1 MITNA
6 DNNGAAAAQGN
17 HQLIAG
23 TAWLFARP
31 DLDQQLDYL
40 FIDEAGQVS
49 LANVIAMGVSAKNV
63 VLVGDQM
70 QLSQPIQGAHPGGSG
85 ISGLDHLLHGLATVP
100 PDRGIFLAT
109 TFRMNQDICKFIS
122 DAVYDGRL
130 VSDPSA
136 HQQRIDIGTS
146 TDDALAPTGLRF
158 VAVDHAGFAQR
169 CPPEAERL
177 KQTYNALLGKT
188 WIDRKGAKKVIGIE
202 DILVVTPYNMQVNH
216 LCEVL
221 PAGARVGTVDKLQ
234 GQEAAAVLISMTTS
248 SGEDLPR
255 NIEFLY
261 SRNRLNVAISRA
273 RCLSVIFASPRLL
286 EIPCHTIE
294 QMQLV
299 NTLCWAKHYSEESVV
314 VAKR

>member
-1 MITNA
+1 
-6 DNNGAAAAQGN
+6 
-17 HQLIAG
+17 
-23 TAWLFARP
+23 
-31 DLDQQLDYL
+31 
-40 FIDEAGQVS
+40 
-49 LANVIAMGVSAKNV
+49 
-63 VLVGDQM
+63 M

-85 ISGLDHLLHGLATVP
+85 ISGLDHLLGGLATVP

-109 TFRMNQDICKFIS
+109 TFRMNPDICRFIS

-136 HQQRIDIGTS
+136 KQQRLDIGKS
-146 TDDALAPTGLRF
+146 SDIAIAPTGLRF
-158 VAVDHAGFAQR
+158 VPVDHAGFAQR

-177 KQTYNALLGKT
+177 KQTYNALIGKN
-188 WIDRKGAKKVIGIE
+188 WIDQKGIKKAIGIE

-234 GQEAAAVLISMTTS
+234 GQEAAVVLLSMTTS
-248 SGEDLPR
+248 SGDDMPR

-273 RCLSVIFASPRLL
+273 RCLAVMFASPRLL
-286 EIPCHTIE
+286 EIPCSTIE

-299 NTLCWAKHYSEESVV
+299 NTLCWAKYYSDQQIAAATKS
-314 VAKR
+314 